1 MSISRMESSGN
12 KVRTKSGY
20 HMLNNC
26 WTLWAHLPTVSD
38 WSLKSYIPI
47 MDIDSVEKL
56 LSLNGIIEDKVITN
70 CMLFLMKNK
79 IKPLWEDPRNKQGGS
94 ISFKVSN
101 SDVVAVWKKLSM
113 LVCGETI
120 STCDGFINDITGLT
134 ISPKKSFCIIK
145 IWMAVSD
152 YQDPDMIVDIPNLT
166 KHGCLF
172 KTHQPEF

>member
-12 KVRTKSGY
+12 KVRTKSSY

-145 IWMAVSD
+145 IWLETTKFEDNIS
-152 YQDPDMIVDIPNLT
+152 IVDIDGIKKDEYIFK
-166 KHGCLF
+166 KHL
-172 KTHQPEF
+172 